1 MTMRSFVTRWDKE
14 KLIDRREK
22 KTRGEDSHVETP
34 EHENTHRK
42 AVKAGV

>member
-22 KTRGEDSHVETP
+22 KTGEDSHVGTP

-42 AVKAGV
+42 AVKAEA